1 MRRTLKFLAAASF
14 AALPAIAGAQ
24 QVRFFG
30 QTLGCF
36 YFSGGC
42 TPVATSSITGLTYNS
57 GAFDFF
63 TDPVGLSGTS
73 FGAVGASAITDSHGS
88 VQSTAGSF
96 TALPG
101 TLWLRLQ
108 TTVFG
113 PTLGSSGNVFT
124 NDFTVF
130 GSTSAPNVGGVHLN
144 PINPLLY
151 AGPFTNGQVLG
162 NPGASA
168 SGTVDYWAYD
178 NQSITA
184 GRTVFLSSSLQ
195 ITSTVTTPE
204 PASMTLMATG
214 LFALVGIGYSR
225 RRNNA

>member
-1 MRRTLKFLAAASF
+1 MRRTLKFLAAASV
-14 AALPAIAGAQ
+14 AALPALAGAQ
-24 QVRFFG
+24 QVHFFG

-42 TPVATSSITGLTYNS
+42 TPVATSSITGLTYNA
-57 GAFDFF
+57 GTFDFY
-63 TDPVGLSGTS
+63 TDPVGTSGTS
-73 FGAVGASAITDSHGS
+73 FGAVGASAIADSHGS
-88 VQSTAGSF
+88 VQSTSGSF
-96 TALPG
+96 SAAPG

-108 TTVFG
+108 TTVNG
-113 PTLGSSGNVFT
+113 PTFPGGQVFT

-144 PINPLLY
+144 PLNPLLY

-162 NPGASA
+162 NPGAQA
-168 SGTVDYWAYD
+168 TGTVDYWNYD

-195 ITSTVTTPE
+195 ITSSVTTPE

-225 RRNNA
+225 RRNNV